1 MKQKSKFITFILSFI
16 PGLGHLYLGFSGRA
30 LVFFTLLALSVLGT
44 AGMSALAGTD
54 RFFILL
60 LFAIPIIWFVALV
73 DSLSLAEKLHL
84 TQQNREAANPDLNNI
99 LSNMSMSNQK
109 IITVALSIIPGA
121 GHMYLG
127 FLKEGTQLMAGFFF
141 TAFLMG
147 WLNLSILVFILPVIW
162 FYSLFDAYHRMDEKE
177 FNGQTWEEI
186 PFFQWFSNHPRWIG
200 WGLIVFGCLILF
212 EKIVSPLLSW
222 QIRHYLQTAI
232 VALIFILGGIKM
244 LAGNKVQA
252 YKGKKGAGED
262 LEVEKAEF
270 NARQEDGVSTR
281 EDKFLEL
288 INEALEEDRTP
299 EWETDEPD
307 KVDNKEE
314 DSAVPEAEAVKIE
327 ENVIDE
333 NEVNE
338 K

>member
-1 MKQKSKFITFILSFI
+1 MKQKSKFLTFILSFI

-30 LVFFTLLALSVLGT
+30 FVFFTLLALSIAGT
-44 AGMSALAGTD
+44 AGMCALTYSD
-54 RFFILL
+54 RFVIVLF
-60 LFAIPIIWFVALV
+60 FAIPIIWFVALI

-84 TQQNREAANPDLNNI
+84 TQQNREAVNPDLNGI
-99 LSNMSMSNQK
+99 LTSMSMSNQK

-162 FYSLFDAYHRMDEKE
+162 FYSLFDAYHRIDEKE
-177 FNGQTWEEI
+177 FSGHKWEEI
-186 PFFQWFSNHPRWIG
+186 PFLQWFTNHPRWIG

-232 VALIFILGGIKM
+232 VALIFILGGIKL
-244 LAGNKVQA
+244 LAGNKVEE
-252 YKGKKGAGED
+252 YKGGED
-262 LEVEKAEF
+262 LGEAREVEKTEF
-270 NARQEDGVSTR
+270 NARQEEGVSR
-281 EDKFLEL
+281 GEDKILEL
-288 INEALEEDRTP
+288 INEVPGEDRIP
-299 EWETDEPD
+299 ELEADEPD
-307 KVDNKEE
+307 KVENKEDE
-314 DSAVPEAEAVKIE
+314 AAVPEAEAVKVE
-327 ENVIDE
+327 ENAIDE
-333 NEVNE
+333 NEVSE